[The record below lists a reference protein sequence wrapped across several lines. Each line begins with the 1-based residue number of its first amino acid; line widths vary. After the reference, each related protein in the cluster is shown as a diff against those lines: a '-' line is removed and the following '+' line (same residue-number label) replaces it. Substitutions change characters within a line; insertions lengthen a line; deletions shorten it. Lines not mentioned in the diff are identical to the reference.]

1 MLIKDYL
8 QPYKTC
14 SDYELSKKT
23 GISAT
28 QIANIFLHGSM
39 PGVENFVKICI
50 ALEIPSEV
58 IQKWYE
64 ESKINSFQIAN
75 NKLNEILK

>member
-8 QPYKTC
+8 QPFKTI
-14 SDYELSKKT
+14 SDNELAKRT
-23 GISAT
+23 GIT
-28 QIANIFLHGSM
+28 RQQIANIFLHGSM
-39 PGVENFVKICI
+39 PGVENFVKICK

-64 ESKINSFQIAN
+64 ESKINYFQIAN
-75 NKLNEILK
+75 NKVN